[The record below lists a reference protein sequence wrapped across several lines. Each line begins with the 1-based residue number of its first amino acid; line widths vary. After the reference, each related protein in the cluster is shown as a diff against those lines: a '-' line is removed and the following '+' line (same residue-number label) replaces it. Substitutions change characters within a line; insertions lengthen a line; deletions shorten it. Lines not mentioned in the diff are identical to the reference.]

1 MEKKRICKIRVLK
14 NICYFLVPIVL
25 IILVTSIISV
35 SIGVENNI
43 TVSQESYYDT
53 KIFEQRFLD
62 DVYHILYDSLNSK
75 NMVNIDEEASSSKT
89 SASEIEIQENNVIH
103 YKSSNSNVKY
113 LVIDS
118 KNNVYTNSNVAVQTK
133 EEQNLLKNELL
144 THKNYWIYENKNI
157 KTSIKENYENK
168 AEIDHIKSFISK
180 QDDCSVYIS
189 FDDSLK
195 YSDSYFGE
203 KIFYDFVKIEYQNA
217 IFIIPISAILFI
229 VMIIIIFIGIGKTNR
244 QEEVYLNSFDKIHLE
259 FVILLL
265 GICAF
270 VTCLA
275 LFSMIKSVIAVLGI
289 TLIIICT
296 LILYLLGI
304 VFVETFVKRIKA
316 RMFIKTTFAYFI
328 YNKIKVLFQ
337 NMNIF
342 WKPIILVIAFG
353 IGNCIGFLGL
363 RNEPFIGFMFLSTIY
378 CIGLVYILKKVSFI
392 DKIKKA
398 IDSIYKGNMKLSLNE
413 NEFDGIEKQT
423 VIEIKDIAGGMSNA
437 VEEKI
442 KSERLKTELITNA
455 SRRW

>member
-157 KTSIKENYENK
+157 KQK
-168 AEIDHIKSFISK
+168 
-180 QDDCSVYIS
+180 
-189 FDDSLK
+189 
-195 YSDSYFGE
+195 
-203 KIFYDFVKIEYQNA
+203 
-217 IFIIPISAILFI
+217 
-229 VMIIIIFIGIGKTNR
+229 
-244 QEEVYLNSFDKIHLE
+244 
-259 FVILLL
+259 
-265 GICAF
+265 
-270 VTCLA
+270 
-275 LFSMIKSVIAVLGI
+275 
-289 TLIIICT
+289 LII
-296 LILYLLGI
+296 
-304 VFVETFVKRIKA
+304 
-316 RMFIKTTFAYFI
+316 
-328 YNKIKVLFQ
+328 
-337 NMNIF
+337 
-342 WKPIILVIAFG
+342 
-353 IGNCIGFLGL
+353 
-363 RNEPFIGFMFLSTIY
+363 
-378 CIGLVYILKKVSFI
+378 
-392 DKIKKA
+392 
-398 IDSIYKGNMKLSLNE
+398 
-413 NEFDGIEKQT
+413 
-423 VIEIKDIAGGMSNA
+423 
-437 VEEKI
+437 
-442 KSERLKTELITNA
+442 
-455 SRRW
+455 